1 MNSFCVVILALFL
14 QVINSQFTLLVF
26 GDIGEF
32 EEFKDAQGSSDADP
46 SVFKLDETA
55 KTCTKLAGTWKGY
68 LNFLDKVINP
78 DINSQNKFSCN
89 ADSVAILGDLI
100 YPEVKSDTIKTLRA
114 YKLKA
119 GEARYPGWRA
129 RVVCALFVLRDVLN
143 TINCPANSKNPFGSK
158 DANGLLNKVDLILG
172 NHSFD
177 VDYTV
182 EADYSLRLTNYNAYS
197 FNTATPAKDISAS
210 QSKLSYSD
218 MINFPVMK
226 VQTIGD
232 VRIEFLDFIILPLSC
247 YLNSNPKTEDQYN
260 KCWAFSYYG
269 IFYTFQQALTYTE
282 RFIQALGSFT
292 QTANWRVLRAHHPFM
307 NIEGYPSDNSYFWKV
322 AIDSSGNTIMD
333 LVKQNNINLFLA
345 SHHHSS
351 QVLVYPW
358 ANLPQTKT
366 VYSTYD
372 VSGTI
377 GFPTKV
383 FDLQGKECPKG
394 KCPNDS
400 YYRCYYN
407 DIFVNGKSEIKV
419 CDNVSRSMTF
429 RLNPSAPKNLITI
442 VQGGSGRKLDIIE
455 NDQKTPAALI
465 FGRAVVHGGCQI
477 VFNKRTFKV
486 TFFEGEKIVFTLTSV
501 DSLIDN
507 YPVIENYVKAKL
519 QNSLGRTE
527 ISSANSTDPVV
538 YSINSFNYTDYVD
551 VNSGFILRFGYL
563 LLAGLI
569 YFFI

>member
-1 MNSFCVVILALFL
+1 MNPFCVVILALFL

-32 EEFKDAQGSSDADP
+32 EEFKDSQGSTDADP

-68 LNFLDKVINP
+68 LNFLRLINA
-78 DINSQNKFSCN
+78 DINSQHKFSCN

-100 YPEVKSDTIKTLRA
+100 YPEVKHDTIKTQRA
-114 YKLKA
+114 YQLKV

-129 RVVCALFVLRDVLN
+129 RVVCALFVLKDVLN
-143 TINCPANSKNPFGSK
+143 TINCPANSQNPFGSK
-158 DANGLLNKVDLILG
+158 DANGLFNKVDLLLG

-197 FNTATPAKDISAS
+197 FNTATPAKDILAS
-210 QSKLSYSD
+210 QSKLSPSD
-218 MINFPVMK
+218 ISNFPVMK

-232 VRIEFLDFIILPLSC
+232 VRVEFLDFIILPLSC
-247 YLNSNPKTEDQYN
+247 YLTSNPKTEDQYN
-260 KCWAFSYYG
+260 KCWVFNLYG
-269 IFYTFQQALTYTE
+269 IFYTFQQAQTYTE

-292 QTANWRVLRAHHPFM
+292 QTANWRVLRAHHPMM
-307 NIEGYPSDNSYFWKV
+307 NIEGYPGDYTVFWKV

-333 LVKQNNINLFLA
+333 LVKQNNINLFLG

-358 ANLPQTKT
+358 ANLPQTKS

-377 GFPTKV
+377 GFSTKI
-383 FDLQGKECPKG
+383 FDLQGTECPKG
-394 KCPNDS
+394 NCPKDS
-400 YYRCYYN
+400 SQCYYN
-407 DIFVNGKSEIKV
+407 DIFLNGKSEIKV
-419 CDNVSRSMTF
+419 CDNVSRSMTLK
-429 RLNPSAPKNLITI
+429 LNPSAPKNLITI
-442 VQGGSGRKLDIIE
+442 IQGGSGRKLDIIE
-455 NDQKTPAALI
+455 NDQKTPAVMI
-465 FGRAVVHGGCQI
+465 FGRAFVHAGCQI

-486 TFFEGEKIVFTLTSV
+486 TFFEGENIVLTLTSV
-501 DSLIDN
+501 DSLNDN

-519 QNSLGRTE
+519 ENSLGRIQTP
-527 ISSANSTDPVV
+527 SANSTDPVV
-538 YSINSFNYTDYVD
+538 YSINSFNFTGYVD
-551 VNSGFILRFGYL
+551 VKSGFILRFGYL